1 MLNRLAWLSL
11 LVTFVGLAS
20 AAQPLADV
28 SESDVLALG
37 ARVHAGDRIAM
48 RELLSLKTDG
58 AVAEDVDVI
67 MGGAIRNHP
76 EAFLVEI
83 ARTQRAQCD
92 SCLESLLGNLG
103 DDFVDRFPEQIED
116 LSKRRTALR
125 TVKVVSVQSLR
136 DKCVFILDR
145 QITQIRSLIKQGIAV
160 KS

>member
-1 MLNRLAWLSL
+1 
-11 LVTFVGLAS
+11 
-20 AAQPLADV
+20 
-28 SESDVLALG
+28 
-37 ARVHAGDRIAM
+37 M

-76 EAFLVEI
+76 EAFLVEV

-103 DDFVDRFPEQIED
+103 DDFVDRLPEQIEE
-116 LSKRRTALR
+116 LSKRKTALR
-125 TVKVVSVQSLR
+125 TVKVASVQALR
-136 DKCVFILDR
+136 DKCVFIIDR
-145 QITQIRSLIKQGIAV
+145 QITQIRSLIRQGIAV